1 MVHRTCQHIAK
12 TKGGMKMEN
21 YEFYKNK
28 PEDSIYWVDDPDT
41 MGEYLFSF
49 DKKHVFNLF
58 TDYPHKLTAEQR
70 EVFEKENPEWRDFFA
85 GR

>member
-1 MVHRTCQHIAK
+1 
-12 TKGGMKMEN
+12 MKMGK
-21 YEFYKNK
+21 YRFYKNNPK
-28 PEDSIYWVDDPDT
+28 DTIYWVDDPET
-41 MGEYLFSF
+41 IGVHQFSF
-49 DKKHVFNLF
+49 DKKKVFNLF

>member
-1 MVHRTCQHIAK
+1 
-12 TKGGMKMEN
+12 MKK
-21 YEFYKNK
+21 YRFYKNNPK
-28 PEDSIYWVDDPDT
+28 DTIYWVDDPET
-41 MGEYLFSF
+41 VGIHQFSF
-49 DKKHVFNLF
+49 DKKKVFNLF